1 MREWRDDDLA
11 QYAAMAADPEVMRFL
26 GGVVSRAEA
35 WRAMALHAG
44 HWQLRGYGLWAVE
57 GQDGSFL
64 GRVGLWNPD
73 GWPGL
78 EVGWTLARQAWGT
91 GYATETAR
99 AAMGWAWSELR
110 APRLISL
117 IAVDNARSIHVAD
130 RLGMTPLRGDDLH
143 GTPVTIY
150 GIERPLG

>member
-44 HWQLRGYGLWAVE
+44 HWQLRGYGLWVVE
-57 GQDGSFL
+57 GRDGSFL

-78 EVGWTLARQAWGT
+78 EVGWTFARRAWGA

-99 AAMGWAWSELR
+99 VAMEWAWSELR

-117 IAVDNARSIHVAD
+117 IAVDNSRSIGVAD
-130 RLGMTPLRGDDLH
+130 RLGMTPLRGDNLD

-150 GIERPLG
+150 GIERPPG

>member
-1 MREWRDDDLA
+1 
-11 QYAAMAADPEVMRFL
+11 
-26 GGVVSRAEA
+26 
-35 WRAMALHAG
+35 MALHAG

-78 EVGWTLARQAWGT
+78 EVGWTLARQAWGA
-91 GYATETAR
+91 GYATEPAR
-99 AAMGWAWSELR
+99 AAMGWEWSELR

-130 RLGMTPLRGDDLH
+130 RLGMTPLRGDDLD

-150 GIERPLG
+150 GIERPPG

>member
-1 MREWRDDDLA
+1 MGRSW
-11 QYAAMAADPEVMRFL
+11 
-26 GGVVSRAEA
+26 
-35 WRAMALHAG
+35 
-44 HWQLRGYGLWAVE
+44 
-57 GQDGSFL
+57 

-78 EVGWTLARQAWGT
+78 EVGWTLARQAWGA